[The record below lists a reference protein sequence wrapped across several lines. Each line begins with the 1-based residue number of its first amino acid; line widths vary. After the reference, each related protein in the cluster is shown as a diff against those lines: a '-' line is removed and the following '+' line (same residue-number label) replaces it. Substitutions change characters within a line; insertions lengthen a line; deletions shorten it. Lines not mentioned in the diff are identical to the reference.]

1 MALKQL
7 ILSKRISALKT
18 KLDELRQKDAEFA
31 TRSEKLKKREADL
44 EAAVNEITDETP
56 EEDKATV
63 DEAVA
68 AFEADQDAL
77 KADQEANEDEKKKLE
92 DEIQQL
98 QKELDEIDSRA
109 KNPPAAPPAP
119 RIETEERKD
128 DQYMSKRAKFFGMT
142 HEQRAAFVAR
152 DDVKAFLTRVRELI
166 GQKRAVS
173 GAELTFPEVMLE
185 LLRDNLYR
193 YSKLVS
199 YIRVRTVK
207 GKARQN
213 IMGTIP
219 EGVWTEVIG
228 KLNELELLFNQVEVD
243 GYKVGGFI
251 PIPNATLEDSDE
263 NLASEILDA
272 LGQALGY
279 AVDKAILYGT
289 GVKMPLGIVTRL
301 AQTSE
306 PSDWNDNAPA
316 WTDLHATHLLKI
328 DPAGK
333 TAEEFFAAL
342 VLDLGVAD
350 NKYAMGGTFWAMNR
364 KTRMSLMSKMI
375 TFNAAGALVAGMNGT
390 VPVEGGTIVELPFIP
405 DNDIVGGYGSLYVLA
420 ERSGAQLA
428 QSEHVR
434 FIEDQTVF
442 RGTARYDGMP
452 VFGEAFVVVNI
463 ANAAP
468 TTSVLF
474 AQDVANTVATPK
486 ALPIAGAYTGAQSVA
501 LTCDTVGATIYY
513 TVDGSTP
520 DATKTAYNGP
530 IAVAATATIKAIAIK
545 AGMTNSA
552 VLSATYT
559 IS

>member
-7 ILSKRISALKT
+7 ILSKRMATLKS
-18 KLDELRQKDAEFA
+18 KLEELRKKDEEFA
-31 TRSEKLKKREADL
+31 TRAEELKKREADL
-44 EAAVNEITDETP
+44 ETAVNEITDETT
-56 EEDKATV
+56 EEDKAVV

-68 AFEADQDAL
+68 AFDADQDVL
-77 KADQEANEDEKKKLE
+77 KADQQANEDEKKKLE

-98 QKELDEIDSRA
+98 QKELDEIESRA
-109 KNPPAAPPAP
+109 KTPPANPAP
-119 RIETEERKD
+119 AEPEKRKD
-128 DQYMSKRAKFFGMT
+128 DRQMSSRSKFFAGMT
-142 HEQRAAFVAR
+142 AEYRSALIAR
-152 DDVKAFLTRVRELI
+152 DDVKDFLARARELI
-166 GQKRAVS
+166 GQKRAVT
-173 GAELTFPEVMLE
+173 GAEFTIPEVMLN
-185 LLRDNLYR
+185 LLRDNLHR
-193 YSKLVS
+193 YSKLVNYVS
-199 YIRVRTVK
+199 VRTVK

-219 EGVWTEVIG
+219 EAVWTEAIG
-228 KLNELELLFNQVEVD
+228 KLNELALLFNQVEVD

-263 NLASEILDA
+263 NLAAEILDA
-272 LGQALGY
+272 IGQGLGY

-289 GVKMPLGIVTRL
+289 GVKMLLGIVTRL
-301 AQTSE
+301 AQTTE

-350 NKYAMGGTFWAMNR
+350 NKYATGGTFWAMNR
-364 KTRMSLMSKMI
+364 KTRMALMSKMI
-375 TFNAAGALVAGMNGT
+375 NFNAAGALVAGMNGT
-390 VPVEGGTIVELPFIP
+390 IPVEGGTIVELPFIP
-405 DNDIVGGYGSLYVLA
+405 DNDIVGGFGSLYLLA

-428 QSEHVR
+428 QSEHVM

-468 TTSVLF
+468 TESVLF
-474 AQDVANTVATPK
+474 PQDVANTVATPK
-486 ALPIAGAYTGAQSVA
+486 ALPIAGEYVGAQSVA

-530 IAVAATATIKAIAIK
+530 IAVAATTTIKAIAIK